1 MAPITSVDSNFKIT
15 FDNGKRIRSFIDG
28 LRCKF
33 FSRLLPAHFWLI
45 LVERIC
51 RRLDCAY
58 AIVVVVEEDVSS
70 CSEILLLT
78 R

>member
-1 MAPITSVDSNFKIT
+1 MGSDASSSHAYYQLIF
-15 FDNGKRIRSFIDG
+15 G
-28 LRCKF
+28 L
-33 FSRLLPAHFWLI
+33 FWW
-45 LVERIC
+45 RGIC